1 MGVVVAFPEWQV
13 IAREDGNTRGEPRVL
28 VDPAGRRHQVIEVL
42 RRRLVASPEPD
53 TPVRH
58 EVELRIGPG
67 AFRVAWSEGRARWS
81 VEPL

>member
-1 MGVVVAFPEWQV
+1 MLSNA
-13 IAREDGNTRGEPRVL
+13 IAEYISPSLPQRV
-28 VDPAGRRHQVIEVL
+28 
-42 RRRLVASPEPD
+42 
-53 TPVRH
+53 